1 MYSAVIVAAG
11 KGTRANLTY
20 NKVFHEIKG
29 KHLIEFTIRHFI
41 NDESCVK
48 IIVVVSI
55 QEFDFT
61 KKLLTSPK
69 IEVILGGTTRQE
81 SVYLGLKQVSTE
93 IVLIHDGARPNI
105 KPEFIESV
113 LNELS
118 RSRAVTLAIPV
129 KDTLNIVKNN
139 IIESTIDRSTTFQI
153 QTPQGFY
160 LTDIQKAHEEA
171 YKHHHEY
178 TDDASLYMNE
188 IQLDVSVVLGDETNL
203 KATTQIDLLIL
214 EELL

>member
-1 MYSAVIVAAG
+1 MYSVVIVAAG

-29 KHLIEFTIRHFI
+29 KPLIEFTIRHFL

-48 IIVVVSI
+48 IVVVVSAL
-55 QEFDFT
+55 ELDFAQA
-61 KKLLTSPK
+61 LFTSPK
-69 IEVILGGTTRQE
+69 IEVILGGLTRQE
-81 SVYLGLKQVSTE
+81 SVFLGLQHVSTE

-105 KPEFIESV
+105 QPELIKAV
-113 LNELS
+113 LNELLKT
-118 RSRAVTLAIPV
+118 RAVTLGIPI

-139 IIESTIDRSTTFQI
+139 VIVSTVDRSTTFQI

-160 LTDIQKAHEEA
+160 LTDIKKAHEEA

-188 IQLDVSVVLGDETNL
+188 IQLDVCVVLGDETNL